1 MKYCT
6 KCGHALPDEAL
17 FCSECGTKQGEIQQ
31 QNFREKPVKTKQ
43 KTDLS
48 AYLKPKIYVTWSAI
62 AVGMLLMNIFFAL
75 LGVRT
80 IALVVL
86 LILWSLFA
94 AGVNVANFIYR
105 IKHKGKIEEI
115 VTNGVFMVM
124 DTVCLIC
131 AFVLL

>member
-6 KCGHALPDEAL
+6 KCGHVLPDEAL
-17 FCSECGTKQGEIQQ
+17 FCSECGTKQEAVQQ
-31 QNFREKPVKTKQ
+31 QNSQEKPVKTKQ

-48 AYLKPKIYVTWSAI
+48 AFLKPKIYVTWSAI
-62 AVGMLLMNIFFAL
+62 AVGVLLMNIFFAFL
-75 LGVRT
+75 RVRT

-94 AGVNVANFIYR
+94 AGVNIANFIYR

-115 VTNGVFMVM
+115 VTNGAFMIM

-131 AFVLL
+131 AFILL

>member
-1 MKYCT
+1 MKYCPN
-6 KCGHALPDEAL
+6 CGHPLPDEAM
-17 FCSECGTKQGEIQQ
+17 FCSECGTKQGAIPE
-31 QNFREKPVKTKQ
+31 NTREKPVKTKQ

-62 AVGMLLMNIFFAL
+62 AVGVLLMNIFFAL
-75 LGVRT
+75 LGVRG

-94 AGVNVANFIYR
+94 AGVNVANFMYR
-105 IKHKGKIEEI
+105 VKHKGRIEEI
-115 VTNGVFMVM
+115 VTNGAFMIM
-124 DTVCLIC
+124 DTICLIC

>member
-1 MKYCT
+1 MKYCSN
-6 KCGHALPDEAL
+6 CGHPLPDEAM
-17 FCSECGTKQGEIQQ
+17 FCSECGTKQGAALKNTQ
-31 QNFREKPVKTKQ
+31 EKPVKTKQ

-62 AVGMLLMNIFFAL
+62 AVGMLLMNIFFAF

-80 IALVVL
+80 IALVIL

-94 AGVNVANFIYR
+94 AGVNIANFIYR
-105 IKHKGKIEEI
+105 IKHKGKIEEV
-115 VTNGVFMVM
+115 VTNGVFMIM

-131 AFVLL
+131 VFILL

>member
-1 MKYCT
+1 MKYCPN
-6 KCGHALPDEAL
+6 CGHPLPDEAM
-17 FCSECGTKQGEIQQ
+17 FCSECGTKQGAAPENTQ
-31 QNFREKPVKTKQ
+31 EKPVKTKQ

-48 AYLKPKIYVTWSAI
+48 AYLKPRIYVTWSAI
-62 AVGMLLMNIFFAL
+62 AVGVLLMNIFFAF
-75 LGVRT
+75 LGVRG

-94 AGVNVANFIYR
+94 AGVNIANFIYR
-105 IKHKGKIEEI
+105 LKHKGKIEEI
-115 VTNGVFMVM
+115 VTNGAFMIM